1 MANIDII
8 PSNHATGF
16 GNSSS
21 GNRGKPP
28 YYPDIISRHKGS
40 ISYIFWFLI

>member
-1 MANIDII
+1 MANIDITS
-8 PSNHATGF
+8 SNYIIGF

-21 GNRGKPP
+21 SNRGKPS
-28 YYPDIISRHKGS
+28 YYSSIISKYKGS